1 MRVLLRKVRGQGASA
16 IVGTIGREPCP
27 GRPVVVAFHDGI
39 HEFITSPVVRVMR
52 VGGAGTIYVQTRN
65 SVYRMEIRAASGRE
79 LPPASNEG
87 EGG

>member
-16 IVGTIGREPCP
+16 IVGTIDREPTP

-52 VGGAGTIYVQTRN
+52 VGGSGTIYVQTRN
-65 SVYRMEIRAASGRE
+65 SVYRLEVRTTTSRK
-79 LPPASNEG
+79 LPPVSSDG
-87 EGG
+87 ER